1 MTQKQDCRF
10 VHLPGSGNR
19 GGRTVAYLREKDRI
33 VVGVAYCHINDT
45 YNKKEGTSR
54 AYDRVMDVL
63 RYGTNSTKA
72 NLPVL
77 RDSVTQKVSGF
88 ILDGAILRSIT
99 ANAVAAALREKAI
112 QAVSVAVA
120 GTEADVILANMHKA
134 IKIDHLDSVSHV
146 AVESVIVSIVSHLR

>member
-63 RYGTNSTKA
+63 RYGTNGTKE

-88 ILDGAILRSIT
+88 TLDGAIMRSI
-99 ANAVAAALREKAI
+99 AVSAIAAALRDKAI
-112 QAVSVAVA
+112 QAITTAVA
-120 GTEADVILANMHKA
+120 GVEADIILGNMYKS
-134 IKIDHLDSVSHV
+134 IKINDLDSVSHI
-146 AVESVIVSIVSHLR
+146 AVESVIKSIVVRLR